1 MLRFPFKIYSKKNYW
16 SLKNKIEQ
24 ILFRFKRQ
32 TFRAKNFLSEEKY
45 KVNSTVILIKDTF
58 GSIFKAV
65 GSVALLFTIEH
76 FATDYWQSH
85 INLFPDWLI
94 RLQELL
100 PKPTYP
106 DDLDAVVELISVIAS
121 VTGVILALF
130 YPILAT
136 IASTA
141 YAKVHTS
148 IRNLLLY
155 EKETQA
161 YLRRLTYLTASSI
174 AVLLFLSF
182 HLLPGNLVLSF
193 LAFYAFTTLF
203 GILKIGLGV
212 YNFFEP
218 STLSGIVRKKLTD
231 TIKNVTTDGEYWN
244 ERNFQN
250 HNYKLAFEQTE
261 NLSLLT
267 SLCLKDDDLK
277 ESSFKSI
284 FQTSLYILQY
294 YLQQK
299 PKIPIDSLWFPN
311 SYQHQSFFESDMSL
325 RGISQRTNT
334 FIQPKVKQNQFWLE
348 ERIISS
354 LSKALKA
361 VVESG
366 HINVLGESI
375 LMTHSLF
382 DSLSAITD
390 LRTGEILLNNLFL
403 NIILISKKK
412 EKNVDV
418 SNYEDWKDEL
428 GCVQTYCYALLRFQV
443 GLFEVTTKF
452 NFDKTISE
460 YNKIDWEKKGTVYS
474 TDFIPDLYES
484 LNKYQHFI
492 ENEKAIEGKQITPD
506 WYFRQSLIAEYL
518 RVISEKIQSS
528 IVLFDSH
535 LLTLANH
542 FDNENNSLLS
552 TFTAQIGLE
561 ILHKLNYRISEL
573 KPTLVDLD
581 KIEVCKGEFKWV
593 KPNFDEIENLLKGY
607 EKKCFAIIFKNI
619 QKLSTVKWNNQF
631 PDVFAHA
638 YSLALIHLNEC
649 FAKNDSTEFQK
660 CFPDFLKASIN
671 AFSNL
676 NKAFKHYDKP
686 QNISYQTL
694 IDLMEISGYSY
705 IYSVIYKKE
714 EFWTCVK
721 TAWDKNFAPTK
732 ENIELLVIYHEYYET
747 NLHGTGINFHERSQ
761 REKTLGYVVHS
772 LGLQA
777 KDMNDLTI
785 KPFIKNS
792 YHSILHNVAEL
803 FIEIYLFTFLE
814 AKSATTLMQ
823 REFFESWCWN
833 IDNPNTKSYD
843 DF

>member
-1 MLRFPFKIYSKKNYW
+1 MRLPFKIYSNKNYW
-16 SLKNKIEQ
+16 TLKNKVQ
-24 ILFRFKRQ
+24 LTKFSLKRQ
-32 TFRAKNFLSEEKY
+32 TFRIKNFLSEEKY
-45 KVNSTVILIKDTF
+45 KANSKITHIKITF
-58 GSIFKAV
+58 WSTFKAV
-65 GSVALLFTIEH
+65 GFVALLFAIEH
-76 FATDYWQSH
+76 FATNYWQAH
-85 INLFPDWLI
+85 ISSFPDWLI
-94 RLQELL
+94 RIQGLI

-106 DDLDAVVELISVIAS
+106 DDRDAIVELISVIAS

-141 YAKVHTS
+141 YAKVHAS

-161 YLRRLTYLTASSI
+161 YLRRLTYLTACSI

-218 STLSGIVRKKLTD
+218 STLSRIVFKKLTD
-231 TIKNVTTDGEYWN
+231 TIKSVTTEGEYWN

-284 FQTSLYILQY
+284 FQTSIYILQF

-311 SYQHQSFFESDMSL
+311 SYQHLSFFESDMSL
-325 RGISQRTNT
+325 RGISQSTNT
-334 FIQPKVKQNQFWLE
+334 FIQPRVKQNQFWLE
-348 ERIISS
+348 ERIVSN
-354 LSKALKA
+354 LSRGLKS

-390 LRTGEILLNNLFL
+390 LRTGEILMNNLFS

-412 EKNVDV
+412 EKEVDV

-428 GCVQTYCYALLRFQV
+428 GCVETYCYALLRFQV
-443 GLFEVTTKF
+443 GIFEVATKF
-452 NFDKTISE
+452 NSNKTISE
-460 YNKIDWEKKGTVYS
+460 YNKIVWEKKDTIYS

-484 LNKYQHFI
+484 LNRYRHFV
-492 ENEKAIEGKQITPD
+492 ENEKALEGKQITPD

-518 RVISEKIQSS
+518 SVISEKIQSS

-535 LLTLANH
+535 IISLANH

-561 ILHKLNYRISEL
+561 ILNKINYRIGEL
-573 KPTLVDLD
+573 KTTLVDLD

-593 KPNFDEIENLLKGY
+593 KPNFDEIEKLLKGY
-607 EKKCFAIIFKNI
+607 EKKCFAIIIKNI
-619 QKLSTVKWNNQF
+619 EKLSSVKWNNQF
-631 PDVFAHA
+631 PDLFAHS
-638 YSLALIHLNEC
+638 YSLLSIHLNEC
-649 FAKNDSTEFQK
+649 FAKNDLAEFQK
-660 CFPDFLKASIN
+660 SFPAFLKVSIN
-671 AFSNL
+671 AFGNL
-676 NKAFKHYDKP
+676 NKTFKHFDNP

-694 IDLMEISGYSY
+694 LDLMEISGYGY
-705 IYSVIYKKE
+705 IYSVIYKKPD
-714 EFWTCVK
+714 FWTCIK
-721 TAWDKNFAPTK
+721 SAWDDSFLPTK
-732 ENIELLVIYHEYYET
+732 ENIELFARYYKYYKS
-747 NLHGTGINFHERSQ
+747 NLHGTGINFNEKHQ
-761 REKTLGYVVHS
+761 RQRTFSDVIQS
-772 LGLQA
+772 LGLHPR
-777 KDMNDLTI
+777 DVDDLI
-785 KPFIKNS
+785 VKPFIKDS
-792 YHSILHNVAEL
+792 YHYSLYDVAEL
-803 FIEIYLFTFLE
+803 FIEIYLFTFIE
-814 AKSATTLMQ
+814 AKSATKLLR
-823 REFFESWCWN
+823 REFFKRWCWN
-833 IDNPNTKSYD
+833 IDNPNPKAHD

>member
-1 MLRFPFKIYSKKNYW
+1 MKLPFKTYSNKNYW
-16 SLKNKIEQ
+16 TLKNKVERIRFSSRRQ
-24 ILFRFKRQ
+24 KFRI
-32 TFRAKNFLSEEKY
+32 KNFFLEEKY
-45 KVNSTVILIKDTF
+45 KANSAVTHIKLTLW
-58 GSIFKAV
+58 SIFKAV
-65 GSVALLFTIEH
+65 GFVALLFVIEH
-76 FATDYWQSH
+76 FVTEYWQSH
-85 INLFPDWLI
+85 ISLFPEWLI
-94 RLQELL
+94 RFQELL

-106 DDLDAVVELISVIAS
+106 DDRDAIVELISVIAS

-141 YAKVHTS
+141 YAKVHAS

-161 YLRRLTYLTASSI
+161 YLRRLTYLTACSI

-218 STLSGIVRKKLTD
+218 STLSRIVFKKLTD
-231 TIKNVTTDGEYWN
+231 TIKSVTTEGEYWN

-284 FQTSLYILQY
+284 FQTSIYILQY

-311 SYQHQSFFESDMSL
+311 SYQHLSFFESDMSL
-325 RGISQRTNT
+325 RGISQSTNT

-348 ERIISS
+348 ERIVSN
-354 LSKALKA
+354 LSRGLKS

-390 LRTGEILLNNLFL
+390 LRTGEILMNNLFS
-403 NIILISKKK
+403 NVILISNKK
-412 EKNVDV
+412 EKKVDV

-428 GCVQTYCYALLRFQV
+428 GCVETYCYALLRLQV
-443 GLFEVTTKF
+443 GIFEVATKF
-452 NFDKTISE
+452 NSNKIISE
-460 YNKIDWEKKGTVYS
+460 YNKIDWEKKDTIYS

-484 LNKYQHFI
+484 LNRYRHFV
-492 ENEKAIEGKQITPD
+492 ENEKAVEGIQITPD

-518 RVISEKIQSS
+518 RVISEKIRSS

-535 LLTLANH
+535 LITLANH

-561 ILHKLNYRISEL
+561 ILHKLNYRIGKL
-573 KPTLVDLD
+573 KSTLVDLD

-593 KPNFDEIENLLKGY
+593 KPNFDEIEILLKGY
-607 EKKCFAIIFKNI
+607 EKKCFAIIINNI
-619 QKLSTVKWNNQF
+619 EKLSSVKWNNQF
-631 PDVFAHA
+631 PDVFAHS
-638 YSLALIHLNEC
+638 YSFLSIHLNKC
-649 FAKNDSTEFQK
+649 FAKNDLAEFQK
-660 CFPDFLKASIN
+660 SFPAFLKSSIN
-671 AFSNL
+671 AFGNL
-676 NKAFKHYDKP
+676 NKTFKHFDKP

-694 IDLMEISGYSY
+694 LDLMEISGYSY
-705 IYSVIYKKE
+705 IYSVIYKKPD
-714 EFWTCVK
+714 FWTCVK
-721 TAWDKNFAPTK
+721 TAWDDSFLPTK
-732 ENIELLVIYHEYYET
+732 ENIELFATYYHYYKS
-747 NLHGTGINFHERSQ
+747 NLYGTGINFNEKHQ
-761 REKTLGYVVHS
+761 RERTLSDVTQS
-772 LGLQA
+772 LGLRPR
-777 KDMNDLTI
+777 DVDDI
-785 KPFIKNS
+785 IVRPFIKDS
-792 YHSILHNVAEL
+792 YHSSFYNIAEL
-803 FIEIYLFTFLE
+803 FMEIYLFTFVE
-814 AKSATTLMQ
+814 AKSATKLLR
-823 REFFESWCWN
+823 REFFKRWCWN
-833 IDNPNTKSYD
+833 IDNPNPRTYD